1 MQYVN
6 IKLDDYMILLYNL
19 FGDFMARQLEAYQL
33 VERSIIKKYR
43 KEIWNPFIE
52 AVKNYNLIKE
62 NDKINV
68 SVYNNKK
75 SVLLAKLLQQLKRV
89 TDVDFNIEF
98 KDESGVEICKK
109 FNIPTVEKFTSNGKI
124 TDTICFTDV
133 VQKALKSILFEG
145 EASAYL
151 PIKNNVINP
160 LFCVK
165 SESINAWVRYNNLEF
180 PDDEEE
186 KFELNEVTPEV
197 EHSIFKSVHAV
208 CLDTIPAYEQNGITH
223 TFLEKY

>member
-1 MQYVN
+1 
-6 IKLDDYMILLYNL
+6 
-19 FGDFMARQLEAYQL
+19 MARQLEAYQL

-62 NDKINV
+62 NDKINA
-68 SVYNNKK
+68 SVQNNKK

-89 TDVDFNIEF
+89 TDVNFDVEF
-98 KDESGVEICKK
+98 LDESGVGICEK
-109 FNIPTVEKFTSNGKI
+109 FNIPTVEEFSSKGKAVN
-124 TDTICFTDV
+124 TICFTDV

-151 PIKNNVINP
+151 PIKDDVINP

-165 SESINAWVRYNNLEF
+165 SESINAWVRYNNLDL

-186 KFELNEVTPEV
+186 RLEINELTPEV
-197 EHSIFKSVHAV
+197 EHSIFKSIHAV
-208 CLDTIPAYEQNGITH
+208 CLDTIPAYEKNGEKH
-223 TFLEKY
+223 SFLEKY